1 MLDLIRRLKWQKERK
16 KQIDDTVKYY
26 EKYTTEEL
34 ANYVI
39 NWGEPDGPGDYAAKC
54 LAEIA
59 LEKRLELLTDNPQL
73 YLAELKKKNR

>member
-1 MLDLIRRLKWQKERK
+1 MLDLIRRLKWRKERK
-16 KQIDDTVKYY
+16 KQIAKAMKYY

-54 LAEIA
+54 EAETV

-73 YLAELKKKNR
+73 YLAELRRKNR